1 MKKSFSHIH
10 MPTFICGRGSISFV
24 RTLNKERV
32 AVVGYSDVVKEIATD
47 LFEGT
52 QTEVR
57 YIATIDREPFI
68 SDLFDNLDAVHEFQP
83 DMILAIGGG
92 SVMDVAKGLC
102 LFYENPDMSFEDS
115 LKPFF
120 PTFHKYITEHLWKV
134 TFITSVSAFPYPI
147 LPYILNIGM

>member
-68 SDLFDNLDAVHEFQP
+68 SDLLTTWTRCMNF
-83 DMILAIGGG
+83 
-92 SVMDVAKGLC
+92 S
-102 LFYENPDMSFEDS
+102 
-115 LKPFF
+115 
-120 PTFHKYITEHLWKV
+120 
-134 TFITSVSAFPYPI
+134 PI
-147 LPYILNIGM
+147 